1 MTLYGL
7 KMLLLT
13 GDESIEDDVFYDMAN
28 LAKEFI
34 KSNQNAIRPSLPPW
48 GALRVL
54 GPGHP
59 ARYTVQPT
67 PQYTTCTPSPQ
78 KASSL

>member
-7 KMLLLT
+7 KMLLLS
-13 GDESIEDDVFYDMAN
+13 GNESIIDDVFYDMAN
-28 LAKEFI
+28 LAKEFV
-34 KSNQNAIRPSLPPW
+34 KSNLNTIRPSLHPW

-67 PQYTTCTPSPQ
+67 PQYTNCTPSPQ
-78 KASSL
+78 KAS

>member
-7 KMLLLT
+7 KMLLLS
-13 GDESIEDDVFYDMAN
+13 GNASIEDNVFYDMAN
-28 LAKEFI
+28 LAKEFV
-34 KSNQNAIRPSLPPW
+34 KSNQNTNRPSLHPW

-67 PQYTTCTPSPQ
+67 PQYTNCTPSPQ
-78 KASSL
+78 KAS

>member
-13 GDESIEDDVFYDMAN
+13 GEKSIEPSVFYDMAN
-28 LAKEFI
+28 LAKEFV
-34 KSNQNAIRPSLPPW
+34 KSNQNTNRPSLHPW

-59 ARYTVQPT
+59 AWYTV
-67 PQYTTCTPSPQ
+67 
-78 KASSL
+78 

>member
-7 KMLLLT
+7 KMMLLT
-13 GDESIEDDVFYDMAN
+13 GDQSMEDNLFFDMAN
-28 LAKEFI
+28 VAREFI
-34 KSNQNAIRPSLPPW
+34 KSNENAIRPYLPPW
-48 GALRVL
+48 RALRVL

-59 ARYTVQPT
+59 ARYTVQHT

>member
-7 KMLLLT
+7 KMLLLS
-13 GDESIEDDVFYDMAN
+13 GNPSIEDNVFYDMAN

-67 PQYTTCTPSPQ
+67 PQYTNCTPSPQ
-78 KASSL
+78 KAS